1 MPDMGL
7 GVYGSENANRTAMS
21 GNLAAPATPSLSLE
35 EQHPGTIATTAPSNA
50 GSQSARLEVPEQ
62 AQLLSP
68 HEFPQSLPQLHPS
81 PISVFGVHS
90 ECCSL
95 KPDTGL
101 LPQSLCCPP
110 CPDSCPQG
118 YSHAVCTSKHLM
130 VRSASGV
137 GRAPHTFTFQCIC
150 RWSSSCK
157 AVLRVPSVNGLYSV
171 HSLIYWA
178 YAFPFASNS
187 A

>member
-1 MPDMGL
+1 MEVRMQTEQQCR
-7 GVYGSENANRTAMS
+7 VT
-21 GNLAAPATPSLSLE
+21 SLLLPHLLS
-35 EQHPGTIATTAPSNA
+35 PWKSSIRAPSPPLHPVMQA
-50 GSQSARLEVPEQ
+50 QSARLEVPEQ